1 MNLYFKNGYNKN
13 VNILFNFMTR
23 IRTKECKKCYE
34 HKDILYRCRYNEPK
48 DWVFVCGECLKEIK
62 NLFQNTYQ
70 YGGTWKSKKK

>member
-1 MNLYFKNGYNKN
+1 
-13 VNILFNFMTR
+13 MTR
-23 IRTKECKKCYE
+23 IRTKECKKCYK